1 MPPPVFWLDESLLG
15 RVLAPFLRPVL
26 EQMGWELRQQRDL
39 TAMTVRRF
47 PGLALLDTIEALALV
62 PAYALATDL
71 ALVAQHA
78 SVVALETPD
87 RPDRI
92 GEAVVVSE
100 GCRPASRAL
109 ARATIEPFFGLR
121 IRAWDGEQ
129 GADALPVL
137 RVHEDE
143 AALGPLGERSHDLG
157 RAWFVLTGQPF
168 VSQLLVVAP
177 ELPSDVLR
185 PVASLLQVLPEQLAG
200 RAAEIAAE
208 LVAARPLDAGRL
220 RVVLTEAL
228 SVVTPKVRKAVDELV
243 RRSGSGLRLP
253 PGEIY
258 RPLAS

>member
-1 MPPPVFWLDESLLG
+1 MPSPVFWLDESLLG
-15 RVLAPFLRPVL
+15 RVLAPFLRPAL

-39 TAMTVRRF
+39 TAVTVRSA

-78 SVVALETPD
+78 SVVALETPE

-92 GEAVVVSE
+92 TEAVVVSE
-100 GCRPASRAL
+100 SCRPASRAL
-109 ARATIEPFFGLR
+109 ARATIEPFFGVR
-121 IRAWDGEQ
+121 VRAWNGEQ
-129 GADALPVL
+129 GVAALPVL
-137 RVHEDE
+137 RVQEDE
-143 AALGPLGERSHDLG
+143 AALGPLGERYHDLG

-168 VSQLLVVAP
+168 VSHLLVVAS
-177 ELPSDVLR
+177 ELPSDALR
-185 PVASLLQVLPEQLAG
+185 PVASLLHRLAEELAG
-200 RAAEIAAE
+200 RAAELAAE
-208 LVAARPLDAGRL
+208 LVAAHPLDAGRL
-220 RVVLTEAL
+220 RVVLSEAF

-243 RRSGSGLRLP
+243 RRSGSGLRVP